1 MSINRD
7 PHSGKRP
14 ERARDVGVHFDGDLR
29 RALIQAAATAL
40 DEVGADHL
48 SLRDVARRIGVS
60 HTAPA
65 HHFTDKA
72 GLLTAVAVEG
82 FHLFIEHL
90 GGALAATRDRRPL
103 DRLPAL
109 ARAYAEFAERHPGR
123 FEVMF
128 RPALIRP
135 DDPDYQRAG
144 DAAFAALR
152 EHIGLCQRQG
162 WRPDV
167 PTATLAAATWAF
179 SHGIATLRGH
189 GSLAR
194 HYGDASFGGVELL
207 VTAML
212 GGAGQDPG

>member
-1 MSINRD
+1 MSIKHDSQADNR
-7 PHSGKRP
+7 PA
-14 ERARDVGVHFDGDLR
+14 RARNVGVHFDGDLR
-29 RALIQAAATAL
+29 HALIQAAVTAL

-82 FHLFIEHL
+82 FHLFAEHL
-90 GGALAATRDRRPL
+90 GEALAATRDGQPL
-103 DRLPAL
+103 DQLPAL

-179 SHGIATLRGH
+179 SHGIATLRMH
-189 GSLAR
+189 GALAR
-194 HYGDASFGGVELL
+194 HHLDSSLDGVELL
-207 VTAML
+207 VTTML
-212 GGAGQDPG
+212 GRSGQGPA